1 MATDGCRQLFG
12 LTDKPQQTPCKGTP
26 EEVSSHC
33 MGLSSLPAT
42 FSSSTI
48 LCYSHCFWFPSSSST
63 HCFCASFTS
72 ILNIS
77 KSMEGNNSKSHSDR
91 RKSIS
96 AKARMYQKP
105 APQFQTLP
113 LYLSKRK
120 QLPRTRTKPLPKQV
134 QDAGPQQRRT
144 TYHTKP
150 IDLCLPI
157 C

>member
-12 LTDKPQQTPCKGTP
+12 LTDKPQQTLCKGTP

-48 LCYSHCFWFPSSSST
+48 LCYSRCFWFPSSSST
-63 HCFCASFTS
+63 HCFCAPFTS
-72 ILNIS
+72 TLNIS
-77 KSMEGNNSKSHSDR
+77 KSMEGSNSESHSDR

-96 AKARMYQKP
+96 AQACMYQKP
-105 APQFQTLP
+105 ALQFQTLP
-113 LYLSKRK
+113 LYLSKRNSYQEHEPSLFPSK
-120 QLPRTRTKPLPKQV
+120 CRMQV
-134 QDAGPQQRRT
+134 PGRGEQR
-144 TYHTKP
+144 TKP